1 MFSFGNQYV
10 CRKTLA
16 DSRPRIR
23 GRFAKNDEIVMN
35 PPNQWSHINN
45 DGEELEDEEEE
56 NWDSL
61 FDTLVPTPNLAHDES
76 PHNSSYS
83 VLY

>member
-1 MFSFGNQYV
+1 MFSSWNQYV

-35 PPNQWSHINN
+35 PPIQWNHNN
-45 DGEELEDEEEE
+45 GEEIEDDEEEE
-56 NWDSL
+56 NWDNFFHSL
-61 FDTLVPTPNLAHDES
+61 LPTSNLPQH
-76 PHNSSYS
+76 SSSFGLQY
-83 VLY
+83 

>member
-1 MFSFGNQYV
+1 
-10 CRKTLA
+10 LA

-45 DGEELEDEEEE
+45 GEELEDEEEE

-61 FDTLVPTPNLAHDES
+61 FDSLVPNSNLVHEE
-76 PHNSSYS
+76 PQHNSSYD
-83 VLY
+83 VFY

>member
-23 GRFAKNDEIVMN
+23 GRFAKNDEIVRN
-35 PPNQWSHINN
+35 PPNQWSHISN
-45 DGEELEDEEEE
+45 GEELEDEEEE

-61 FDTLVPTPNLAHDES
+61 FDSLVPTSNLAPEEHHS
-76 PHNSSYS
+76 SSYS